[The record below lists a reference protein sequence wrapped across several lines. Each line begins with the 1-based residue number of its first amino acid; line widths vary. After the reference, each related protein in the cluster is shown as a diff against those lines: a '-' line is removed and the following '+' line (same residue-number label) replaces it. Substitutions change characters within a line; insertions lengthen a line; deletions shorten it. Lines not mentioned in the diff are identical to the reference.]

1 MDRYMIKFFQVVK
14 KDEEQ
19 VYRDYYHSIHLVR

>member
-19 VYRDYYHSIHLVR
+19 VYWGYYPSIHMLR